1 MKKVIVI
8 AALFVG
14 VFSGNVYAQGGVHV
28 AAGDV
33 NGDGYRG
40 GARVAVGDV
49 NGDGQSDRISVNH
62 TKTDGTTTVQ
72 IPNGRGTLKF
82 VARGDK
88 FSDVIYTDAAGK
100 SNRLTPIPGGTA
112 GAPKTEC
119 KYPIPDACFGTADKK
134 IGLCMC
140 RPTNLSAAPGGDPTA
155 VLIGLLL
162 PAVQKIS
169 VAPRP

>member
-1 MKKVIVI
+1 MKKLIVI

-14 VFSGNVYAQGGVHV
+14 VFSNQVFAQT
-28 AAGDV
+28 
-33 NGDGYRG
+33 G

-49 NGDGQSDRISVNH
+49 NGDRPSESLSLNH
-62 TKTDGTTTVQ
+62 TKVEGTNTVPLQ
-72 IPNGRGTLKF
+72 NGRGTLKF

-100 SNRLTPIPGGTA
+100 STRLIPIPGGSG

-140 RPTNLSAAPGGDPTA
+140 RPTNLSAAPSSDPTA
-155 VLIGLLL
+155 ILIGLLL
-162 PAVQKIS
+162 PAIQK
-169 VAPRP
+169 VREAAR